1 MAQQKRQ
8 SNLYNA
14 EDWQVVYEAF
24 SKINLTAYD
33 YDTIRQS
40 MIDFLRINY
49 ADSFNDW
56 SENTEFLFI
65 LDTIAFLGQN
75 LAFRMDMNTREN
87 FLDTAQRRSSVLK
100 LAKMISYA
108 PKRSYPGRA
117 LAKVME
123 IKTNQDV
130 RNSFGMSLKNQ
141 PIRWNDP
148 ADPNWYENFIL
159 VMNNVLISSNQFGDP
174 IKKITTNSVSN
185 QIYRMNTIPMSAPN
199 IPFNAIVNGETMNF
213 EVVNPDLST
222 TGIVEERH
230 PEPQAQKNIIYK
242 NDGNGFESPNTG
254 FFVYFK
260 QGNLS
265 FSDFQYNDKIENRV
279 QQIDADNINELD
291 VWVQETTS
299 DGLVREKWTKVPAL
313 ESISYNSVSRNNKRI
328 YAVTTRDND
337 QITLKFPDN
346 RSGVVPKGSF
356 RVWYRVSN
364 GKSYTLKTSDI
375 QSKSIKYSYRTSSQ
389 SNYETSTLDI
399 KFSMQFQS
407 ASAQSKETIEQIKE
421 RAPQMYYTQ
430 NRFVNGEDYN
440 IAPLS
445 LGNTVLKAKSIN
457 RIYSGQSRFIDINDP
472 TGKYQNTDIFSND
485 GSIYRERANS
495 VDTVPL
501 PTSKSSN
508 SIVVD
513 NIQPLISDNSVIQ
526 FFQEF
531 PNNKVVLTTN
541 DVWVPEYSSKYQ
553 TNTYGRIVR
562 SGTTIPYQVGTILHF
577 INTNGIE
584 MWSSVVELGVDGKM
598 VLSQAVPSGQRV
610 SEYIK
615 AYRVKFT
622 NSEVQTIAVVL
633 NSKTDFVLIF
643 NPDQNLWIPIK
654 TTSTADTIVYQG
666 TTYPVLVKV
675 QYTPEYW
682 VFSSNGVDYIFV
694 GGDKVKF
701 YFVSTE
707 DVSDI
712 SNGSVKSDKIEILS
726 YNTNFE
732 NNSGYSEDIDMQIL
746 DSLKQENGY
755 LDGSR
760 VIVTSS
766 NRDSNGIPL
775 SPNQFRELVPIWTG
789 EDKVKYEQWIF
800 FEQFSDFT
808 VDVVTSNFTLL
819 DTSWKY
825 TQDDVAAETNAYKR
839 SALQHN
845 IDIRSTSINDLYD
858 HGTGFVICFTYG
870 SEQFF
875 IEQTVGN
882 NNGRLNQLIANMTL
896 PSDGSPISVETALY
910 RAMINEGDSEID
922 ENQQL
927 SYYGYVDVSNQFF
940 IKKDA
945 RIDINFHWKHYAPDD
960 NRIDPSKTNIM
971 DMYVLTSA
979 YKNDVEIWLKNGAKS
994 DFPRPPTSTE
1004 LKDMFASVENRIVQS
1019 DTCIWH
1025 SAKYL
1030 PLFGSQAQPDYRATF
1045 KVVKLMNS
1053 KLSDDEIRQKVI
1065 ELVNSFF
1072 DVSNWDFGESF
1083 FFTELSTYIHLNLS
1097 TEIAS
1102 VVIVPENINSKFGE
1116 LFEIPCQSDEL
1127 FVNTAGVDNVIIV
1140 NSLAKSNINI
1150 GN

>member
-14 EDWQVVYEAF
+14 EDWTMVYEAF
-24 SKINLTAYD
+24 AKINLTAYD
-33 YDTIRQS
+33 YDSIRQS
-40 MIDFLRINY
+40 MIDFLRVNY

-65 LDTIAFLGQN
+65 LDTISFLGQN

-117 LAKVME
+117 LAKVTE

-130 RNSFGMSLKNQ
+130 RNSFGISLKNQ

-159 VMNNVLISSNQFGDP
+159 VMNSVLISSNQFGDP
-174 IKKITTNSVSN
+174 IKKITANSISN

-199 IPFNAIVNGETMNF
+199 IPFNAVINGETMNF
-213 EVVNPDLST
+213 EVVNPDLTSN
-222 TGIVEERH
+222 GVVEERH

-260 QGNLS
+260 QGNLT

-279 QQIDADNINELD
+279 QQIDANNINELD
-291 VWVQETTS
+291 VWVQETTA
-299 DGLVREKWTKVPAL
+299 DGLVREKWTKVPAI
-313 ESISYNSVSRNNKRI
+313 ESISYNSVNRNIKRI
-328 YAVTTRDND
+328 YSVTTRDND

-399 KFSMQFQS
+399 KFTMQFQS

-445 LGNTVLKAKSIN
+445 LGNTVLKAKAIN

-472 TGKYQNTDIFSND
+472 TGKYQNTDIFSDD

-501 PTSKSSN
+501 PTAKSST

-513 NIQPLISDNSVIQ
+513 SIQPLISDNSVIQ
-526 FFQEF
+526 FFQEY
-531 PNNKVVLTTN
+531 PDNNIVLVSN
-541 DVWVPEYSSKYQ
+541 DVWVPEYNSRYQ
-553 TNTYGRIVR
+553 TNTFGKIVR
-562 SGTTIPYQVGTILHF
+562 SGSTIPYQVGSILNF
-577 INTNGIE
+577 VNNSGVE
-584 MWSSVVELGVDGKM
+584 MWSSVVELNDDGSI
-598 VLSQAVPSGQRV
+598 VLSKAVPAGQRI
-610 SEYIK
+610 SSYIK

-622 NSEVQTIAVVL
+622 NSEVQSIANVL
-633 NSKTDFVLIF
+633 ETKTDFVLIF
-643 NPDQNLWIPIK
+643 NPDKNSWIPIK
-654 TTSTADTIVYQG
+654 TTTMGDTIEFEG
-666 TTYPVLVKV
+666 STYPVLVQI

-682 VFSSNGVDYIFV
+682 VFNSNGVDYIFV

-701 YFVSTE
+701 YFVSTK

-726 YNTNFE
+726 YNSNYE
-732 NNSGYSEDIDMQIL
+732 NNNGYSSNIDLQIL

-760 VIVTSS
+760 VIVTSA

-775 SPNQFRELVPIWTG
+775 SPNQFRELVPAWTG
-789 EDKVKYEQWIF
+789 EDKVKFEQWIF
-800 FEQFSDFT
+800 FKQYSDFT
-808 VDVVTSNFTLL
+808 VDVVNSDFTFL
-819 DTSWKY
+819 DTAWTY
-825 TQDDVAAETNAYKR
+825 TENDVAAEANAYKR
-839 SALQHN
+839 NALQHN
-845 IDIRSTSINDLYD
+845 IDIRSTSINDLYN
-858 HGTGFVICFTYG
+858 HGSGFVICFTYDG
-870 SEQFF
+870 KQYFV
-875 IEQTVGN
+875 EQTVGN

-896 PSDGSPISVETALY
+896 PTDTSAISAETALY
-910 RAMINEGDSEID
+910 RAMVNQGSTDVD
-922 ENQQL
+922 ENKQL

-945 RIDINFHWKHYAPDD
+945 RLDINFHWKHYAPDD

-971 DMYVLTSA
+971 DMFVLTSA
-979 YKNDVEIWLKNGAKS
+979 YKSDVEIWLKNGAKN

-1030 PLFGSQAQPDYRATF
+1030 PLFGAQAQPDYRATF
-1045 KVVKLMNS
+1045 KVVKLQNS

-1072 DVSNWDFGESF
+1072 DVANWDFGESF
-1083 FFTELSTYIHLNLS
+1083 FFTELSTFIHLNLS

-1150 GN
+1150 GS